1 MEGQDGRLVRRDRGQ
16 PTGVPQLRQRA
27 VPLEGG
33 LGRNRGAVGRCPE
46 GEQEP
51 GG

>member
-1 MEGQDGRLVRRDRGQ
+1 MESQDGRLVGRDRGQ
-16 PTGVPQLRQRA
+16 PARVPELRQRA

-33 LGRNRGAVGRCPE
+33 LGRNRRTVGRCPE